1 MTSEEIKAFEV
12 EQKQFTEKKKRIDMG
27 KKIQTKLKYIQ
38 TANEFIDK
46 KDGVYEVKYW
56 IGKLMD
62 DIEKD
67 SILSKNIK
75 LFLTVLKEDYE
86 KDFKNL

>member
-1 MTSEEIKAFEV
+1 MTIEEIKAFEV

-38 TANEFIDK
+38 TADECIDK
-46 KDGVYEVKYW
+46 KDGGYEVKYW
-56 IGKLMD
+56 IDKLID

-67 SILSKNIK
+67 SVLSKNVK

-86 KDFKNL
+86 KEFKNL

>member
-1 MTSEEIKAFEV
+1 MTIEEIKAFEV

-38 TANEFIDK
+38 TASEFIDK
-46 KDGVYEVKYW
+46 KGYDYDVKYAIDKLMED
-56 IGKLMD
+56 IGK
-62 DIEKD
+62 D
-67 SILSKNIK
+67 SVLTKNIK